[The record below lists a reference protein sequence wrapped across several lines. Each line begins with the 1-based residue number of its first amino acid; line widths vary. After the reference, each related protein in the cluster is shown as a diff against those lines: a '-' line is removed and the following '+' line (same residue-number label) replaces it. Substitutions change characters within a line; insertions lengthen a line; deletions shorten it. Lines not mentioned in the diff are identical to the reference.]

1 VKHYDEDEVE
11 SIVEGL
17 QDRLVA
23 STVDAMVDQIE
34 GFVTAF
40 SPRDTMDAEAVIT
53 AFTMVDRL
61 VAEVIRRAMGATELE
76 RHELW
81 LGQHVISVK
90 RFLKAMAEDREVEV
104 ASIEK
109 TLRSALGAREQ

>member
-1 VKHYDEDEVE
+1 VEHYDEDEVE
-11 SIVEGL
+11 SIFEGL

-23 STVDAMVDQIE
+23 STIDAMVDQIE
-34 GFVTAF
+34 GLVVAF
-40 SPRDTMDAEAVIT
+40 SPRNTMDAEAVVT

-61 VAEVIRRAMGATELE
+61 VAEVVRRAMGSTELE
-76 RHELW
+76 RHDIW

-90 RFLKAMAEDREVEV
+90 RFLKSMAEDREVEV

-109 TLRSALGAREQ
+109 HLRDTLGARSQ

>member
-1 VKHYDEDEVE
+1 MKQDAIDAMMDE
-11 SIVEGL
+11 L

-23 STVDAMVDQIE
+23 STINAMTDQIE
-34 GFVTAF
+34 AIAAAF
-40 SPRDTMDAEAVIT
+40 SPRNTMDAEAVVT

-61 VAEVIRRAMGATELE
+61 VAEIICRAMGATKPE

-90 RFLKAMAEDREVEV
+90 RFLNAMAEDREVET
-104 ASIEK
+104 ATIEK
-109 TLRSALGAREQ
+109 HLRSALGAREQ

>member
-11 SIVEGL
+11 RIVDGL

-23 STVDAMVDQIE
+23 STIDAMVDQIE
-34 GFVTAF
+34 VIAAAF
-40 SPRDTMDAEAVIT
+40 SPSNTMGPEAIVI

-61 VAEVIRRAMGATELE
+61 VAQTMVRAMGHKDE

-90 RFLKAMAEDREVEV
+90 RFLKAMAKEREVDH
-104 ASIEK
+104 ATMEK
-109 TLRSALGAREQ
+109 GLRDALGAREQ